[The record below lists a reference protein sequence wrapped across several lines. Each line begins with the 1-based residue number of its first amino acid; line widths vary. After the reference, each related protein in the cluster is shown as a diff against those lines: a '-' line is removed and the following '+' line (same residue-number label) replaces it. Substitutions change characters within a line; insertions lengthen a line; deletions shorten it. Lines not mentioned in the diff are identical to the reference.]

1 MAAARAPRPQ
11 PRSAP
16 RRGPACAAVPGGRRG
31 AARASGIRWDRVGR
45 IGLLAVFAVI
55 VVLYVQPAALLR
67 LHLAARR
74 KAKRAEVQRAQR
86 ENERLRARRQAL
98 RSPATLERE
107 ARRLGMVKPGERPY
121 VVKGL
126 PEGPLKAPRAGRC

>member
-11 PRSAP
+11 SRPAP
-16 RRGPACAAVPGGRRG
+16 APKRPVRAVPGGRR
-31 AARASGIRWDRVGR
+31 APARASGIRWDRVSR
-45 IGLLAVFAVI
+45 VGLLAVFAVI
-55 VVLYVQPAALLR
+55 LLLYVSP
-67 LHLAARR
+67 LHSYVSTWQEA
-74 KAKRAEVQRAQR
+74 KAKRAEVQRLTR

-126 PEGPLKAPRAGRC
+126 PKGR

>member
-11 PRSAP
+11 PRRAPAP
-16 RRGPACAAVPGGRRG
+16 RSRVRAVQGGRRAG
-31 AARASGIRWDRVGR
+31 GRASGIRWDRVSR
-45 IGLLAVFAVI
+45 VGLLVVFAVI
-55 VVLYVQPAALLR
+55 VVLYVQP
-67 LHLAARR
+67 LHSYVATWQEA
-74 KAKRAEVQRAQR
+74 KAKRAEVQRLTR

-107 ARRLGMVKPGERPY
+107 ARRMGMVKPGERPY

-126 PEGPLKAPRAGRC
+126 PKGR